1 MRFSTR
7 LCCLVGMLAL
17 LIPVLVLQR
26 TSANWAAL
34 TIVPA
39 SSLMV
44 PVQAPEDIAGVYG
57 GSGTGTSPNCG
68 FIDPIA
74 EPLNIQFN
82 SPTIDGTGSRKV
94 TGVASVGDF
103 GSSTISA
110 SLSDPGDIRNITDG
124 VGNFDGSPTTLADN
138 GFAVSMASRI
148 D

>member
-7 LCCLVGMLAL
+7 LCCLVGTLAL
-17 LIPVLVLQR
+17 LVPLLTPPR
-26 TSANWAAL
+26 SAANWTTL

-39 SSLMV
+39 GSLEA
-44 PVQAPEDIAGVYG
+44 PVQAPEDIAGFYA

-110 SLSDPGDIRNITDG
+110 SQIGRAH
-124 VGNFDGSPTTLADN
+124 V
-138 GFAVSMASRI
+138 
-148 D
+148 